1 MNNHEKDAI
10 ATFVS
15 QVVKA
20 VKSIMDL
27 ASKLWSKIK
36 ECYDI
41 ATSHAIGSE
50 KKLPQYIRIPSHT
63 ERTFRQSSGSHIGNS
78 LKIER
83 AHQTDQRHPA
93 LRRIGGIRHGK
104 G

>member
-1 MNNHEKDAI
+1 MNDHEKDAVT
-10 ATFVS
+10 TFVS

-20 VKSIMDL
+20 VKCIMDL

-41 ATSHAIGSE
+41 AVSRVIDLE
-50 KKLPQYIRIPSHT
+50 KERPRYIRIPSRT
-63 ERTFRQSSGSHIGNS
+63 ERTFRQLPGSHIGNS

-104 G
+104 R

>member
-1 MNNHEKDAI
+1 MNDHEKDVV

-20 VKSIMDL
+20 IKSIIDL
-27 ASKLWSKIK
+27 ASKLWRVIK
-36 ECYDI
+36 ECYDN
-41 ATSHAIGSE
+41 AVSHVIDSE
-50 KKLPQYIRIPSHT
+50 KKRPRYIRIQKRT
-63 ERTFRQSSGSHIGNS
+63 ERMPRQSSGSHIGNS

-104 G
+104 R

>member
-1 MNNHEKDAI
+1 MNDHEKDAVT
-10 ATFVS
+10 TFMS

-20 VKSIMDL
+20 IKSIIDL
-27 ASKLWSKIK
+27 ASELWRMIK
-36 ECYDI
+36 ECYDN
-41 ATSHAIGSE
+41 AVSHVIDSE
-50 KKLPQYIRIPSHT
+50 KKRPQYIRIPSHT
-63 ERTFRQSSGSHIGNS
+63 EQTFRQSSGSRIGNS

-104 G
+104 R

>member
-1 MNNHEKDAI
+1 MNDHEKDAI
-10 ATFVS
+10 TTFVS

-20 VKSIMDL
+20 VKCIMDL
-27 ASKLWSKIK
+27 ASKLWRKVK
-36 ECYDI
+36 ELCDI
-41 ATSHAIGSE
+41 AASHAINSE
-50 KKLPQYIRIPSHT
+50 KKRPRYIRILSHT

-104 G
+104 R

>member
-1 MNNHEKDAI
+1 MNDHEKDAV

-20 VKSIMDL
+20 VKCIMDL
-27 ASKLWSKIK
+27 ASKLWRKIK
-36 ECYDI
+36 ECYDN
-41 ATSHAIGSE
+41 AVSHVIDSE
-50 KKLPQYIRIPSHT
+50 KKRPQYIRIPSHT
-63 ERTFRQSSGSHIGNS
+63 ERAFRQSSGSHIGNS

-104 G
+104 R